1 MSHDD
6 QHDLPLMGEIDP
18 DAAVDY
24 AEAMADA
31 TDRGKWPKRL
41 LELTDLAESLL
52 TRHASRNLG
61 PRETAELVVAEIA
74 NYLGGRPVYLPRGE
88 ALKRA
93 LRDRRIWRDSGHID
107 PDTLSDREG
116 VCVQQIYKIIGEM
129 RSLERKRRQGALFP
143 D

>member
-1 MSHDD
+1 MSQDN

-24 AEAMADA
+24 ADAMADA

-52 TRHASRNLG
+52 TRHAGRNLAA
-61 PRETAELVVAEIA
+61 RETAELIVAEIA

-93 LRDRRIWRDSGHID
+93 LRDRRIWRDAGHIE
-107 PDTLSDREG
+107 PDKLADREG

-129 RSLERKRRQGALFP
+129 RNLERKRRQGSLFT